1 MSQCRHLQHAF
12 YEWDETTLILNVL
25 GTPAAKKTGIG
36 QPLAHQL
43 KISVTAS
50 PVHGAA
56 TDFMVAYLSGI
67 FDVRIK
73 DIEVVFGRTSIH
85 KQLRIH
91 NPQQLPSMIAWPSPA
106 LTPAPQQVASQAK
119 PGHGRKGRRPQ

>member
-12 YEWDETTLILNVL
+12 YEWHETTLILNVL
-25 GTPAAKKTGIG
+25 GTPAAKKTAIG
-36 QPLAHQL
+36 NPLAHQL

-67 FDVRIK
+67 FDVRVK

-85 KQLRIH
+85 KQLRIY
-91 NPQQLPSMIAWPSPA
+91 NPQQLPSMIEWPTPA
-106 LTPAPQQVASQAK
+106 LTLAPQRVQSQAK
-119 PGHGRKGRRPQ
+119 PEQKRSRRSPQ

>member
-12 YEWDETTLILNVL
+12 YEWNETTLILNVL
-25 GTPAAKKTGIG
+25 GTPAAKKTAVG

-50 PVHGAA
+50 PVNGAA
-56 TDFMVAYLSGI
+56 TDFMVAYLSGV
-67 FDVRIK
+67 FGVRIK

-91 NPQQLPSMIAWPSPA
+91 NPQQLPAMIAWPSPA
-106 LTPAPQQVASQAK
+106 PTPAPQRLEPEAK
-119 PGHGRKGRRPQ
+119 PGQKRRRRRHQ